1 MNYHDYR
8 PNDVLNGKGVR
19 ATLFLSGCI
28 HGCRGCYN
36 VETWNPD
43 SGVKFT
49 EELEDRI
56 IADLNDESIRR
67 RGLSLSGGDPLH
79 PSNLDGVLQLIRRV
93 RVECPGK
100 DIWLWT
106 GFEYE
111 KLLNP
116 LLPSIADP
124 TQYHVLEI
132 DPEDD
137 GYNWKRW
144 RIMQAVDVLIDGKF
158 EMELFDPSLLFRG
171 SSNQNVW
178 KRGGEFGLKQV
189 VPTEELINL

>member
-28 HGCRGCYN
+28 HGCRKCYN

-49 EELEDRI
+49 RDLEDRI

-93 RVECPGK
+93 KTECPGK

-106 GFEYE
+106 GFEYPDFIPPRTDNLIDVSPHMDE
-111 KLLNP
+111 
-116 LLPSIADP
+116 
-124 TQYHVLEI
+124 HV
-132 DPEDD
+132 
-137 GYNWKRW
+137 WKRW

-158 EMELFDPSLLFRG
+158 EIELFDPSLLFRG

-178 KRGGEFGLKQV
+178 KKGGEFGLKQV